1 MTTLADLEGTARELF
16 MALYRAMEGN
26 PEAQISMYTIGET
39 IGLDRD
45 ASTAAAEDLMAQGIV
60 EIRTL
65 SGAIGLSHDGAGLM
79 ADEPGSDNGASPR
92 LGTES
97 PLNATQGEMV
107 AQVLTVL
114 KSELGESGLDYETL
128 GEVIADIRTIEAQMT
143 SPRPKTVIIRESLT
157 SLRDVARAKRQ
168 TQWQQRLDDF
178 LK

>member
-1 MTTLADLEGTARELF
+1 
-16 MALYRAMEGN
+16 MALYRATEGN

-79 ADEPGSDNGASPR
+79 ADAPGNDDGGSLH

-107 AQVLTVL
+107 EQVLTVL

-128 GEVIADIRTIEAQMT
+128 GEVIADIRTIEAQMA

-157 SLRDVARAKRQ
+157 SLRDVARAKRKKD
-168 TQWQQRLDDF
+168 WHQRLDDF
-178 LK
+178 LA